1 MLLVFVL
8 SIVKGISLTEIRN
21 TWISVLIALT
31 GMTILLSTVGIKVP
45 MIQMFVSGSLRAIS
59 YICRGII
66 RLITIIP
73 SWIRGLYNVI
83 KKALTSFGM
92 NKVLSNIIAIIII
105 IVITNLIMIQL
116 IDLFKLEIKKN
127 FLRKM

>member
-1 MLLVFVL
+1 MLLVFVF

-105 IVITNLIMIQL
+105 IVII
-116 IDLFKLEIKKN
+116 
-127 FLRKM
+127 